1 MDSPNV
7 DDESNAGASVPKASV
22 STPEDVRNRIK
33 KNLTGLEKEHFS
45 PRMSSQREYAPR
57 VFLLLR
63 I

>member
-1 MDSPNV
+1 MLMMYRMLV
-7 DDESNAGASVPKASV
+7 HLFPKASV
-22 STPEDVRNRIK
+22 STPEDVCNRIK

-57 VFLLLR
+57 VFVLLR